1 MVDTN
6 IKQKLAVY
14 LMKKKKLEEDVDGK
28 KLGVINELFEELA
41 AAAKEKQ
48 NDPDGFFKWF
58 MATAF
63 EDRWLHE
70 EEKLTK

>member
-1 MVDTN
+1 MVETR
-6 IKQKLAVY
+6 IKQKVAVY
-14 LMKKKKLEEDVDGK
+14 LMKKKQMEKNFDDGQ
-28 KLGVINELFEELA
+28 LGVIKEMFDELT

-48 NDPDGFFKWF
+48 EDADGFFKWF